1 MDTKNTLWY
10 LKQINLFKDL
20 SEEELINM
28 KSKMQERRYA
38 NKKLI
43 YTPHTEEDSIYLLK
57 EGEITIYY
65 SHNGRKLIL
74 DVLKP
79 GSLFG
84 NLNFSEE
91 KNTHFAEASRD
102 AFVCIFSKKVFAQ
115 IFSDHPE
122 LVFKLFQYITERMGE
137 YETKLRG
144 VIFGS
149 KEKIMNQLIVLQK
162 QNKRFLGIFFSSG
175 VNISHEKLAEHA
187 GMSRETVTR
196 TLQELKE
203 EGRIRIDEK
212 GKIHLV

>member
-1 MDTKNTLWY
+1 MHTKNTLWY

-20 SEEELINM
+20 SDKELMNM
-28 KSKMQERRYA
+28 KNKMQERRYA

-43 YTPHTEEDSIYLLK
+43 YTPHTREDSIYLLK

-79 GSLFG
+79 GSLLG
-84 NLNFSEE
+84 NLNFSEA
-91 KNTHFAEASRD
+91 KNTHFAEASRE

-115 IFSDHPE
+115 IFADHPE

-137 YETKLRG
+137 YEQKLRG
-144 VIFGS
+144 VILRS
-149 KEKIMNQLIVLQK
+149 KEKIMNQLVILQK
-162 QNKRFLGIFFSSG
+162 QNKRFSGLFFSSG
-175 VNISHEKLAEHA
+175 INISHEKLAEHA
-187 GMSRETVTR
+187 GISRETVTR
-196 TLQELKE
+196 TLHELKE

-212 GKIHLV
+212 GEIHLT